1 MSATELLE
9 QVLRLPDAERAE
21 IVSHVLRS
29 LEPDDDIIEP
39 EEWDRV
45 WAVEIERRRDQIQSG
60 EAVLLDG
67 EEVMEGLRRI
77 VEQPKTT

>member
-21 IVSHVLRS
+21 IVSEVLRS
-29 LEPDDDIIEP
+29 LEPDDDVLDP

-45 WAVEIERRRDQIQSG
+45 WMAEIERRQKQIQSG

-67 EEVMEGLRRI
+67 VEVMEGLRRI